1 MRTARTLRIWFDEI
15 GNVPGD
21 VAFPNARG
29 GTFSSDGVAYVLNMN
44 ESRKARYA
52 SLSKPCRQASYAYLI
67 S

>member
-52 SLSKPCRQASYAYLI
+52 SLSKPCRQAS
-67 S
+67 